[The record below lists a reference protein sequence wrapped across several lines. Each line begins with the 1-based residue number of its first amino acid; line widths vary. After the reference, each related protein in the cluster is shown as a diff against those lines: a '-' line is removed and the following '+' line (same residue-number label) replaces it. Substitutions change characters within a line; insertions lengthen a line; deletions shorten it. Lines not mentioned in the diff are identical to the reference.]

1 MIQTVTGEIKGKD
14 LGTVLMHEHISCAS
28 LSFCAAFGE
37 KWLDRERVKAL
48 SVETLKKMKAERGL
62 GLFVD
67 ATPIDVGRDVLLLK
81 EEHQEVGGWSR
92 VFLNLFHCKL
102 LLVLHRKKLILK
114 QP

>member
-1 MIQTVTGEIKGKD
+1 MIQTVTGEIKGKE

-37 KWLDRERVKAL
+37 KWFDRERIKAL

-81 EEHQEVGGWSR
+81 AVSEKSGVSIVASSG
-92 VFLNLFHCKL
+92 F
-102 LLVLHRKKLILK
+102 
-114 QP
+114 